1 MAKYVD
7 TLQKNRKK
15 TEGELEKELKDVMT
29 LFRYLQDK
37 DVFEEFYKNL
47 LSKVRVKA
55 RLRKSL
61 CEEGVERNKN
71 GDVER
76 NDILRNDTDLTTSR
90 THAHA
95 RTHT

>member
-47 LSKVRVKA
+47 LSKVRLSA
-55 RLRKSL
+55 FEQEL
-61 CEEGVERNKN
+61 CEPTAFRGP
-71 GDVER
+71 
-76 NDILRNDTDLTTSR
+76 LYLLTPHKT
-90 THAHA
+90 
-95 RTHT
+95 THTHTHDSASSATKAAAST